1 MSFLPQNHPDD
12 LGEAEIHEPQNERH
26 DHRDDNHNGTGR
38 NGLLG
43 RGPRHLF
50 QLGPGFLQELPDFKP
65 DLFYLVQRFAL
76 YGRKWQARRDS
87 NPQHPDLESG
97 ALAIRATGLC
107 PFSLLPLFCFL
118 VRRVG
123 LAELAELLHLEAVL
137 HGSLVLRRRVV
148 AVLAFRASQRN
159 VISHF
164 CSTLTEM
171 EPTTRIELVTSS
183 LPRMCSTD

>member
-1 MSFLPQNHPDD
+1 
-12 LGEAEIHEPQNERH
+12 
-26 DHRDDNHNGTGR
+26 
-38 NGLLG
+38 
-43 RGPRHLF
+43 
-50 QLGPGFLQELPDFKP
+50 
-65 DLFYLVQRFAL
+65 
-76 YGRKWQARRDS
+76 
-87 NPQHPDLESG
+87 
-97 ALAIRATGLC
+97 
-107 PFSLLPLFCFL
+107 
-118 VRRVG
+118 VG